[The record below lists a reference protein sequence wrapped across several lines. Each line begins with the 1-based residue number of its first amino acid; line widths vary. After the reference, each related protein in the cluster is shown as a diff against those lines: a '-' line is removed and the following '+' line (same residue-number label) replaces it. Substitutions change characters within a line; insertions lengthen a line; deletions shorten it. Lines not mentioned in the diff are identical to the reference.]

1 MTLPYSFLCFAGGY
15 CPHNNISRVLAKL
28 QFAAPN
34 VLASDGDLCY
44 TIQTIPV
51 LEEIMTKL
59 LLRLFVKGHKT
70 PDRPE
75 VRSRVGMLS
84 GAVGI
89 VCNALLCVL
98 KLIVG
103 AVSGSVSIT
112 ADAMNNLSD
121 AASSIVTL
129 AGFRLAQQPA
139 DEDHPYGHA
148 RYEYLSGLAVAGMIL
163 VIGFELGKTSVEKI
177 LNPTDVLFSVPVCIV
192 LVGSILV
199 KLWLFLFNRY
209 LGKMVNSQ
217 ALLAT
222 AADSRNDTISTL
234 AVLAALIVGTVFHL
248 RIDGIMG
255 LAVAAFILYS
265 GVNMAKE
272 TISPLLGEN
281 ASPQLRQQIVELVN
295 ACPEVLGYHDLM
307 VHDYGPG
314 QRFASMHVEMDQQ
327 ADPLVCHE
335 LIDNLERA
343 CLRSYNVHLVL
354 HYDPVVTGDAQLD
367 RMRTVVLELLQQQD
381 ARITI
386 HDFRMVQGK
395 GHTNLIFDMAL
406 PADLMGKHKSIKAK
420 LDADLQNLNEGTYY
434 TVVTFDL
441 ATFN

>member
-103 AVSGSVSIT
+103 VLSGSVAIT

-129 AGFRLAQQPA
+129 VGFRLAQQPA

-222 AADSRNDTISTL
+222 AADSRNDTVSTL
-234 AVLAALIVGTVFHL
+234 AVLVALIVGTVFHL

-406 PADLMGKHKSIKAK
+406 PADLMGKHKAIKAK